1 MNILIQKE
9 FANMAEKRIKS
20 KTITL
25 KSDSGTFSYI
35 FGRFSGSK
43 SSEKAPKNPDIS
55 MLRSMLS
62 HEKARLL
69 HTLKAKQPNSLYELA
84 KLLGRDFKSVR
95 QDIRLLEELGFVEMI
110 PIHKGNRHKLKPLL
124 VLDELKINIE
134 I

>member
-1 MNILIQKE
+1 MT
-9 FANMAEKRIKS
+9 EKRTLS

-25 KSDSGTFSYI
+25 QAEPGAFTAIFS
-35 FGRFSGSK
+35 RFKTKKEG
-43 SSEKAPKNPDIS
+43 ENPDLS

-69 HTLKAKQPNSLYELA
+69 HLLKTKQPNSIYELA

-95 QDIRLLEELGFVEMI
+95 QDIRVLEEFGFVEMI
-110 PIHKGNRHKLKPLL
+110 PIYNGKRQKLKPIL
-124 VLDELKINIE
+124 VINQLKINIE